1 MIRKASG
8 SSVPGTQQEFH
19 QAVSKRKPILV
30 FIQQTDFDAKQ
41 AVFVNEVSD
50 YKQGFFRA
58 SFSDPQELLKA
69 IVQGLSRM
77 EKSKSAISEKAF
89 TIALQRHQALAP
101 TAVNPMRHSLSS
113 RFYHSP
119 LSSTLCTERPNAV
132 MRFSIASITW
142 A

>member
-1 MIRKASG
+1 M
-8 SSVPGTQQEFH
+8 
-19 QAVSKRKPILV
+19 SKRKPILV

-77 EKSKSAISEKAF
+77 EKSNNSLPEKAF
-89 TIALQRHQALAP
+89 HERIKDASSSRSYGGQSYAR
-101 TAVNPMRHSLSS
+101 SLSLL
-113 RFYHSP
+113 F
-119 LSSTLCTERPNAV
+119 CPNL
-132 MRFSIASITW
+132 
-142 A
+142 